1 MKKLFAETLK
11 SAIVINLKTISHLT
25 CDIILRSDHIIKIEF
40 KEVEELKL
48 DHVIDIFNI
57 IQPLAPVKKCLI
69 LISLA
74 NYINPSV
81 EVREFWAAKER
92 NEISLAE
99 AILINNLPMTLI
111 VNFYLNIN
119 KPQRPTKI
127 FKNET
132 DAIDWLKHVT

>member
-48 DHVIDIFNI
+48 DHVIDIFNSLRT
-57 IQPLAPVKKCLI
+57 LAPVKKCLI
-69 LISLA
+69 LISLSD
-74 NYINPSV
+74 YINPSV

-127 FKNET
+127 FKNEK